1 LASLLQ
7 VARLIIWDEAPMT
20 HRHAFEAV
28 DRTLR
33 DLMKAVDPLL
43 EEKPFGGKVVVFG
56 GDFRQILPVVIKG
69 SREDIVG
76 SCLRRSILW
85 THVKLIKLKI
95 NMRLQ
100 RAENQPDAAE
110 QKEFADWLLEV
121 GEGRIPTIR
130 GLENNIIRL
139 PNDIILPSQNI
150 NDLINFVYSNLT
162 TNFNPQYLVKRAILT
177 PKNIDVHTVNTII
190 MDQFPGDAVE
200 YLSADVIEEQANPEH
215 QYPTEFL
222 NSLTIGGVLPHKL
235 LLKKGS
241 PIILLRNLNPSD
253 GLCNGTRLICCSFQK
268 HIIEAEIITGKHA
281 GLRTFIPR
289 ITLSPSNTTLPF
301 TLKRRQFPV
310 QPAFAMT
317 INKSQGQTLDWVGLY
332 LPTPVFS
339 HGQLYVACSRIT
351 SKRNLKLLIIKQLGD
366 NANLINYTHNI
377 VYPEIFQ

>member
-1 LASLLQ
+1 
-7 VARLIIWDEAPMT
+7 MT

-43 EEKPFGGKVVVFG
+43 EEKPFGGKIMVFG

-162 TNFNPQYLVKRAILT
+162 TNYFNPQYLVKRAILT
-177 PKNIDVHTVNTII
+177 SKNIDVHTVNTII

-215 QYPTEFL
+215 QYPIEFL
-222 NSLTIGGVLPHKL
+222 NSLTIGGLPPHKL
-235 LLKKGS
+235 SLKVGS
-241 PIILLRNLNPSD
+241 PIILLRNLNPSN

-268 HIIEAEIITGKHA
+268 HIIEAQIITGKHA

-301 TLKRRQFPV
+301 TLKRRQFPI

-332 LPTPVFS
+332 LPTSVFS

>member
-1 LASLLQ
+1 
-7 VARLIIWDEAPMT
+7 MT

-162 TNFNPQYLVKRAILT
+162 TNYFNPQYLVKRAILT
-177 PKNIDVHTVNTII
+177 SKNIDVHTVNTII

-215 QYPTEFL
+215 QYPIEFL
-222 NSLTIGGVLPHKL
+222 NSLTIGGLPPHKL
-235 LLKKGS
+235 SLKVGS

-268 HIIEAEIITGKHA
+268 HIIEAQIITGKYA

-301 TLKRRQFPV
+301 TLKRRQFPI